1 MHIPWEDVR
10 LLLMIAE
17 HGSLSRAASVLG
29 VGQPTVSRRLAEL
42 EGRLGEKLFRRSVDG
57 ATPTRAAERLL
68 PAARRMAE
76 WAGEVDRAAAK
87 RGDELAGLVR
97 VTAPPAVAY
106 ELLTPFA
113 AAVAAAHPS
122 IRVEV
127 ASSTRLLDLARGEAD
142 LALRA
147 RPPATPDLVQVAS
160 VHHANKVFVARARAA
175 RLPADATLASLPW
188 IAWAPPFEH
197 LTPNPELEAAI
208 PGFVPRFTADDF
220 LVQLR
225 ACELGLG
232 AMVLADY
239 DAADREQ
246 RGLVPL
252 PLELGA
258 HAAGVMYLVA
268 PRSALE
274 IPRVRRVADLLV
286 ARLERDGGRRRTP
299 LRARGAAARP
309 TSETHPVASD
319 RSGGPRRPRGGK
331 GS

>member
-1 MHIPWEDVR
+1 VVEVEVGHEDALDADVR
-10 LLLMIAE
+10 
-17 HGSLSRAASVLG
+17 
-29 VGQPTVSRRLAEL
+29 
-42 EGRLGEKLFRRSVDG
+42 
-57 ATPTRAAERLL
+57 
-68 PAARRMAE
+68 
-76 WAGEVDRAAAK
+76 
-87 RGDELAGLVR
+87 LVR

-127 ASSTRLLDLARGEAD
+127 ASSTRVLDLARGEAD

-160 VHHANKVFVARARAA
+160 VPHANKVFVARALAA
-175 RLPADATLASLPW
+175 RLPPDATLETLPW

-208 PGFVPRFTADDF
+208 PGFIPRFTADDF

-239 DAADREQ
+239 DAAERAK

-252 PLELGA
+252 PHDLGT
-258 HAAGVMYLVA
+258 HARGLMYLVA
-268 PRSALE
+268 PRSALD

-286 ARLERDGGRRRTP
+286 ARLEQDGGRRRAP
-299 LRARGAAARP
+299 LRPRDAALEP
-309 TSETHPVASD
+309 TPRAHPKGG
-319 RSGGPRRPRGGK
+319 SGRRGPRQPRGGK
-331 GS
+331 SL